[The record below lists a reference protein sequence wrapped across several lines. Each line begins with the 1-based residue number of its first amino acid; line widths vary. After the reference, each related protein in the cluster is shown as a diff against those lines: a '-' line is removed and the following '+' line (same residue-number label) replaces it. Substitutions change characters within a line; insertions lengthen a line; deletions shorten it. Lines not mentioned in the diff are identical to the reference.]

1 MATPASLE
9 ASRFMELSHKAYQ
22 RLLRHRKSRRSFS
35 AIASVPREVWRGF
48 LEDALNPIW
57 KNGVRLPSAG
67 GFSNYDILLLAQR
80 LSGVKLGLY
89 HLRGSNN
96 GAVRLKKIG
105 LTVEAIQEY
114 VCWAMQGNT
123 SQATLILVARG
134 MDIRAKYGKRGS
146 ELLHQ
151 NIGVVQLHLYLT
163 ATAWGLGGCAVGWV
177 DQRVLG
183 KSIQVYRGDAIVA
196 FTFGL

>member
-1 MATPASLE
+1 
-9 ASRFMELSHKAYQ
+9 MELSHKAYQ
-22 RLLRHRKSRRSFS
+22 HLLLHRKSRRTFS
-35 AIASVPREVWRGF
+35 ASATVPRKVWRGF

-57 KNGVRLPSAG
+57 KNGVRLPAAG

-80 LSGVKLGLY
+80 LSGIKRGLY
-89 HLRGSNN
+89 HLCASNH

-105 LTVEAIQEY
+105 LAVGAIQEY
-114 VCWAMQGNT
+114 VRWAMAGNT
-123 SQATLILVARG
+123 SQATLILLARG
-134 MDIRAKYGKRGS
+134 TEIRAKYGKRGS

-177 DQRVLG
+177 DQRLLG